1 MTGFFDVLPEPER
14 TRVVSIARRRVFAK
28 RTVVFHAG
36 DPGDAMHVV
45 RKGRFAVQNSAGGL
59 DVNTMAI
66 LGPGDHFGELALL
79 SEDSIRTASVV
90 ALEPGETLSLHR
102 VDFEKVLREYPLAST
117 VLLHALRGQVE
128 RLSERL
134 AEALYVTAD
143 TRVRHRLTELADMY
157 AGDDDG
163 PDATVTIPLTQEDLA
178 SLAGTSRATVN
189 RVLGE
194 EKDAQTVD
202 VRRGK
207 VAITD
212 RTKLAARAARGR

>member
-1 MTGFFDVLPEPER
+1 MSGFFDVLPEPER
-14 TRVVSIARRRVFAK
+14 TRVTSIARRRTFAK

-36 DPGDAMHVV
+36 DPGDAMHVI
-45 RKGRFAVQNSAGGL
+45 RKGRFAVQNTTGGY

-79 SEDSIRTASVV
+79 SEGSIRTASVV
-90 ALEPGETLSLHR
+90 ALEAGETLSLHR

-117 VLLHALRGQVE
+117 VLITALRGQVE
-128 RLSERL
+128 RLSARL
-134 AEALYVTAD
+134 AEALYVSAD
-143 TRVRHRLTELADMY
+143 TRVRHRLVELAGLY
-157 AGDDDG
+157 ADGDDAV
-163 PDATVTIPLTQEDLA
+163 ATVTIPLTQEDVA

-194 EKDAQTVD
+194 EKDAGTVE

-207 VAITD
+207 VAVVD
-212 RTKLAARAARGR
+212 CAALAERAARGR

>member
-1 MTGFFDVLPEPER
+1 MSAPGFFDVLPEPER

-45 RKGRFAVQNSAGGL
+45 RKGRFAVQNTSGSL

-79 SEDSIRTASVV
+79 SEDAIRSATVV
-90 ALEPGETLSLHR
+90 ALEDGETLSLHR

-117 VLLHALRGQVE
+117 VLLNALRAQVE
-128 RLSERL
+128 RLSARL
-134 AEALYVTAD
+134 AEALYVSAD
-143 TRVRHRLTELADMY
+143 TRVRHRLVELADLY
-157 AGDDDG
+157 ATGDD
-163 PDATVTIPLTQEDLA
+163 AVVTIPLTQEDVA

-194 EKDAQTVD
+194 EKDAATVD

-212 RTKLAARAARGR
+212 REKLAARAARGR

>member
-1 MTGFFDVLPEPER
+1 MSGFFDVLPEPER

-45 RKGRFAVQNSAGGL
+45 RKGRFAVQNTSGGL

-79 SEDSIRTASVV
+79 SGDSIRTASVV
-90 ALEPGETLSLHR
+90 ALEAGETLSLHR

-128 RLSERL
+128 RLSARL
-134 AEALYVTAD
+134 VEALYVTAD
-143 TRVRHRLTELADMY
+143 TRVRHRLVELATMY
-157 AGDDDG
+157 AAADDPDG
-163 PDATVTIPLTQEDLA
+163 PVTIPLTQEDLA

-194 EKDAQTVD
+194 EKDAATVD

-212 RTKLAARAARGR
+212 RTKLEARAARGR

>member
-14 TRVVSIARRRVFAK
+14 TRVTSIARRRVFDR

-36 DPGDAMHVV
+36 DPGDAMHVI
-45 RKGRFAVQNSAGGL
+45 RKGRFAVQNTTGGL

-79 SEDSIRTASVV
+79 SEDAIRSASVV
-90 ALEPGETLSLHR
+90 ALEPGETLSVHR

-128 RLSERL
+128 RLSARL
-134 AEALYVTAD
+134 AEALYVSAD
-143 TRVRHRLTELADMY
+143 TRVRHRLVELAALY
-157 AGDDDG
+157 AEDPDG
-163 PDATVTIPLTQEDLA
+163 PVTIPLTQEDIA

-194 EKDAQTVD
+194 EKDAASVD

-207 VAITD
+207 VAIID
-212 RTKLAARAARGR
+212 RAALARRAARGR

>member
-1 MTGFFDVLPEPER
+1 MSGFFDVLPEPER
-14 TRVVSIARRRVFAK
+14 SRVVSIARRRTFDK

-36 DPGDAMHVV
+36 DPGDAMHVI
-45 RKGRFAVQNSAGGL
+45 RKGRFAVQNTTGGL

-79 SEDSIRTASVV
+79 SEDSIRSASVV

-117 VLLHALRGQVE
+117 VLISALRGQVE
-128 RLSERL
+128 RLSDRL
-134 AEALYVTAD
+134 AEALYITAD
-143 TRVRHRLTELADMY
+143 TRVRRRLVDLATLY
-157 AGDDDG
+157 GPAADG
-163 PDATVTIPLTQEDLA
+163 EAVTIPLTQEDVA

-194 EKDAQTVD
+194 EKDAATVD

-207 VAITD
+207 VAVTD
-212 RTKLAARAARGR
+212 LEKLAARAARGR

>member
-1 MTGFFDVLPEPER
+1 MSGFFDVLPEPER

-45 RKGRFAVQNSAGGL
+45 RKGRFAVQNTSGSL

-79 SEDSIRTASVV
+79 AEDAIRTASVV
-90 ALEPGETLSLHR
+90 ALEAGETLSLHR

-117 VLLHALRGQVE
+117 VLLHALRAQVE
-128 RLSERL
+128 RLSARL
-134 AEALYVTAD
+134 VEALYVSAD
-143 TRVRHRLTELADMY
+143 TRVRHRLVELAALY
-157 AGDDDG
+157 GDAAE
-163 PDATVTIPLTQEDLA
+163 PDATVTIPLTQEDVA

-194 EKDAQTVD
+194 EKDAATVD
-202 VRRGK
+202 VRRGR
-207 VAITD
+207 VAVTD
-212 RTKLAARAARGR
+212 RAKLAERAARGR

>member
-1 MTGFFDVLPEPER
+1 MPTVGFFDVLPEPER
-14 TRVVSIARRRVFAK
+14 ARVVSIARRRVFDK

-45 RKGRFAVQNSAGGL
+45 RKGRFAVQNTTGGL

-117 VLLHALRGQVE
+117 VLLNALRGQVE
-128 RLSERL
+128 RLSARL
-134 AEALYVTAD
+134 AEALYVSAD
-143 TRVRHRLTELADMY
+143 TRVRHRLVELADMY
-157 AGDDDG
+157 ATDDG
-163 PDATVTIPLTQEDLA
+163 APVTIPLTQEDVA

-194 EKDAQTVD
+194 EKDAATVD

-207 VAITD
+207 VAVVD
-212 RTKLAARAARGR
+212 RVKLAQRAARGR